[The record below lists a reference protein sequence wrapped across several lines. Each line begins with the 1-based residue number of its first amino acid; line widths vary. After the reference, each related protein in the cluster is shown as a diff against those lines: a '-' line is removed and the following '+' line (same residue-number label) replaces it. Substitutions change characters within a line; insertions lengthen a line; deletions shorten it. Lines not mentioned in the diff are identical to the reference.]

1 MPLDRP
7 DTDLLRLMETTVD
20 PEWYKRRY
28 PDVVA
33 ANQDPVQHFIQFGVT
48 ENRDP
53 NRFFDSAWY
62 LEHYPDVASSGFNP
76 LLHYLRAG
84 ALELR
89 NPHPR
94 FDARYYVQQHPDAGG
109 NPLLYHL
116 RIGLARGY
124 LTEDPIDIRDY
135 LPVENPPA
143 LPRSRVLADVVIPIC
158 YSSVDTRQC
167 LLSVLADRTHP
178 LGRVTVID
186 DASAEPSLLAWL
198 RKLAAAGQIHLIR
211 NRRQRGYAACAALG
225 IEASD
230 TDVVLLCSDTE
241 VSPGWLH
248 RLSALAWSHPR
259 IATISALSNNATTAD
274 GLDVGGSTPAVGQ
287 TQAVTDEIC
296 RTVNAGRSV
305 PVQRPLGIC
314 TYIRRDALLSV
325 GGFIE
330 ENQSKAD
337 FCHHT
342 EAAGWQHRLAY
353 DTFVYQKDSSGSGN
367 RGLDLVAPDYPDN
380 ATLVAQHT
388 APRAADPFRFA
399 ITAALWRRSALPVIL
414 MVTHDYGGGIRRHI
428 ESLAERYRGSAHV
441 LLLEGSDRGATLSM
455 PEEARQPVL
464 KLPSDRIDDM
474 ILLLRSANVS
484 RIHIHHL
491 LHVDVDMRRLI
502 HRLGVPFDVT
512 VHDYFAICPQVN
524 LLRWPEGIY
533 CGEPGPAGCN
543 ACIADLRSHGAK
555 DIVSWRREKAWQFT
569 EAQRVI
575 CPSADVKSRL
585 ARYDIGQN
593 CIVVPHETI
602 NPGDWPVELPE
613 DSDPPL
619 RIVLLGVLASHKG
632 ARIVSAVAE
641 AAAPGTIE
649 IHLVGHLEAS
659 FPKPAVK
666 LIKATGQYRDED
678 LDALLLGI
686 KPHVFWFPSSAAEPI
701 AIHSVPLSALDCQSW
716 RQSY

>member
-1 MPLDRP
+1 
-7 DTDLLRLMETTVD
+7 
-20 PEWYKRRY
+20 
-28 PDVVA
+28 
-33 ANQDPVQHFIQFGVT
+33 
-48 ENRDP
+48 
-53 NRFFDSAWY
+53 
-62 LEHYPDVASSGFNP
+62 
-76 LLHYLRAG
+76 
-84 ALELR
+84 
-89 NPHPR
+89 
-94 FDARYYVQQHPDAGG
+94 
-109 NPLLYHL
+109 
-116 RIGLARGY
+116 
-124 LTEDPIDIRDY
+124 
-135 LPVENPPA
+135 
-143 LPRSRVLADVVIPIC
+143 
-158 YSSVDTRQC
+158 
-167 LLSVLADRTHP
+167 
-178 LGRVTVID
+178 
-186 DASAEPSLLAWL
+186 
-198 RKLAAAGQIHLIR
+198 
-211 NRRQRGYAACAALG
+211 
-225 IEASD
+225 
-230 TDVVLLCSDTE
+230 
-241 VSPGWLH
+241 
-248 RLSALAWSHPR
+248 
-259 IATISALSNNATTAD
+259 
-274 GLDVGGSTPAVGQ
+274 
-287 TQAVTDEIC
+287 
-296 RTVNAGRSV
+296 
-305 PVQRPLGIC
+305 LGIC